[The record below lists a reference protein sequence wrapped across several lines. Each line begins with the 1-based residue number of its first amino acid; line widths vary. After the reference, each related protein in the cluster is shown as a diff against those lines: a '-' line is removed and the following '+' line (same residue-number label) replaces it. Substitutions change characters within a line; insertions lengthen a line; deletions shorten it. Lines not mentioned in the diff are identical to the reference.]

1 MFKPLVTTLLSLTL
15 GFSAIANAAGLPP
28 VPPPSPVDGGM
39 PIEQPDPRM
48 PLIIKALK
56 ANQVKWKAQ
65 KLSNYTFTL
74 ARNCFCLPEY
84 TAPIQITVKGG
95 KVVKAVSTPPA
106 PLPAGNGRMAAPANT
121 DARDRAMTVDGL
133 FKTIQEA
140 INSKAAQ
147 IDVKYDHKYGYPISI
162 FVDRS
167 RMMADEEM
175 GLSASNL
182 KPIPVKKRL
191 HR

>member
-1 MFKPLVTTLLSLTL
+1 MFKPLVTTLLSLML

-28 VPPPSPVDGGM
+28 VPPPPPVDGGM

-48 PLIIKALK
+48 PLILKALK
-56 ANQVKWKAQ
+56 ANQMKWKAQ
-65 KLSNYTFTL
+65 KISNYTFTL
-74 ARNCFCLPEY
+74 ARSCFCAPEF

-106 PLPAGNGRMAAPANT
+106 ALPAGNGRMAPANT

-140 INSKAAQ
+140 VNSKAAQ
-147 IDVKYDHKYGYPISI
+147 IDVKYDRKYGYPISI

-182 KPIPVKKRL
+182 KPIPVKRRP